1 MKSKIYFLNIFLFL
15 LLSSFTNK
23 DRACEY
29 VGSNIEFITS
39 QTQKALLE
47 TNLNKAKF
55 EIYKAIN
62 AIEKTRG
69 KLEDCGCSY
78 ASKNLFDGL
87 DNLIMA
93 TKTSTINGARFLLN
107 RVLENTASS
116 IEALQEHHTHQSKY
130 QKDVLTLNTSK
141 LDNETLVM
149 KMPEVRELRQKI
161 DASLVK
167 FKNSLDD
174 IVKTVDCKEAKEFI
188 SGIYNKCEQA
198 LLKEKLSEGKKYY
211 NLRTKAI
218 ASEALDKLKNCN

>member
-1 MKSKIYFLNIFLFL
+1 MKSKIYLLNIFLFL
-15 LLSSFTNK
+15 LLSSFTK

-29 VGSNIEFITS
+29 VGSNIDFITS

-47 TNLNKAKF
+47 TDLNKAKF

-62 AIEKTRG
+62 AIEKTKE

-116 IEALQEHHTHQSKY
+116 IEALKEHHTHQSKY
-130 QKDVLTLNTSK
+130 QNDVLTLNTTKSNK
-141 LDNETLVM
+141 ETSAM
-149 KMPEVRELRQKI
+149 KMLEVRELRQTI

-167 FKNSLDD
+167 FENSLDD
-174 IVKTVDCKEAKEFI
+174 IVKTVDCNEAKAFI
-188 SGIYNKCEQA
+188 LDIYNKCEQA